1 MTLQIR
7 LILLGIMLAA
17 LGTLGYLGYARV
29 KAVGYEEA
37 ETKYLK
43 IIQEQNDKVAV
54 KIDGIEK
61 LSNTLVVANRSSQAK
76 YSGDIKTILAE
87 IQGKPLYYLKDG
99 QCTPT
104 AEFSDSLRKVIQ
116 RSNQEVKDSQK

>member
-1 MTLQIR
+1 MLYIR
-7 LILLGIMLAA
+7 LAIIAGILA
-17 LGTLGYLGYARV
+17 LLSTLGYLGYSHV
-29 KAVGYEEA
+29 KGIGYEEA
-37 ETKYLK
+37 EVKYLK

-61 LSNTLVVANRSSQAK
+61 LSNTLVVASKNSQVKFSS
-76 YSGDIKTILAE
+76 DIKGILAE

-104 AEFSDSLRKVIQ
+104 VEFSDSLRKVIQ
-116 RSNQEVKDSQK
+116 RSNQEIKDSQK